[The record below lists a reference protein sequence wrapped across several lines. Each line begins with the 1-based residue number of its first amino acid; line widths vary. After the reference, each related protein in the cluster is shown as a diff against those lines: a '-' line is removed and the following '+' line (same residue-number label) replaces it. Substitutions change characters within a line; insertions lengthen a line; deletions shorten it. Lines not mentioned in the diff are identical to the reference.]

1 MLRAALALLLA
12 LSFALA
18 PADADAQPRGKPWRV
33 GFLSG
38 GARPADGVPPL
49 PLRQALVALGY
60 VEQQNLVYECRW
72 AEAQQER
79 LPALAVELVRAN
91 VDVIVTVG
99 GPATAASRKA
109 TSTIPIVMALV
120 GDADGIGL
128 INSLAYPGG
137 NVTGVTDQSAELSA
151 KRLELLKEGLPRAER
166 IAVLYNADD
175 QGMVLRYDNVAKAA
189 HTLRVTVQQLGV
201 REPND
206 FDMAFAAMTKQRPDA
221 MYLVTD
227 ALTLLNRKRVIE
239 FAALHR
245 IPAMYESS
253 NLVQD
258 GGLMSYGASQ
268 DDNYRRAASYVD
280 RLFKGATPG
289 SLPVERPSRYHLAIN
304 VKTAKALGLTLPQPF
319 LLRAD
324 QIVE

>member
-137 NVTGVTDQSAELSA
+137 NVTGVTDQSTELSA
-151 KRLELLKEGLPRAER
+151 KRLELLKEALPRAER

-206 FDMAFAAMTKQRPDA
+206 FETAFGAMTKQRPDA

-227 ALTLLNRKRVIE
+227 ALTLLNRKRVME

>member
-1 MLRAALALLLA
+1 MLRAALTLVLA
-12 LSFALA
+12 LSVVLA
-18 PADADAQPRGKPWRV
+18 SAPSDAQQRGKTWRV
-33 GFLSG
+33 GHLSG
-38 GARPADGVPPL
+38 GARPADGAPP
-49 PLRQALVALGY
+49 PALRQALVALGY

-72 AEAQQER
+72 AEAQQDR
-79 LPALAVELVRAN
+79 LPGLAAELVRLN
-91 VDVIVTVG
+91 VDVIVTSG
-99 GPATAASRKA
+99 GPATAASRRA

-128 INSLAYPGG
+128 INSLAHPGG

-151 KRLELLKEGLPRAER
+151 KRLELLKEAVPKAER

-175 QGMVLRYDNVAKAA
+175 QGMVMRYDNVAKAA
-189 HTLRVTVQQLGV
+189 QVLRVTVQQLGV

-206 FDMAFAAMTKQRPDA
+206 FDVAFAAMTQRRPDA
-221 MYLVTD
+221 MFLVTD

-245 IPAMYESS
+245 IPAMYEVSIP
-253 NLVQD
+253 VRD
-258 GGLMSYGASQ
+258 GALMSYGASP
-268 DDNYRRAASYVD
+268 DDNYRRVASYVD
-280 RLFKGATPG
+280 RLFKGATPSG
-289 SLPVERPSRYHLAIN
+289 LPVERPSRYYLAIN
-304 VKTAKALGLTLPQPF
+304 LKTARTLGLTMPQAL